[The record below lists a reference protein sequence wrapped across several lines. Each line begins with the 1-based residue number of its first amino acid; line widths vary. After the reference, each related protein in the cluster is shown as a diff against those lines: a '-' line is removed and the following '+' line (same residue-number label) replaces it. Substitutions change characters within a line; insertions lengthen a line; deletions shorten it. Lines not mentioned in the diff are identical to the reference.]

1 MLKKVTVSLLLTFLW
16 STIITLV
23 IFAALYLSDQQFR
36 FYGIMG
42 LCRFVVVVNVLFLLV
57 SLPALISGLP
67 SVNNKPGL
75 RLVFYFLGVYIV
87 FFVIFFLSKKMETTS
102 SLEGGIFDWL
112 PYIIFFAVQIFFY
125 MRMVREVPFKQTDV
139 AQ

>member
-1 MLKKVTVSLLLTFLW
+1 M
-16 STIITLV
+16 
-23 IFAALYLSDQQFR
+23 
-36 FYGIMG
+36 
-42 LCRFVVVVNVLFLLV
+42 
-57 SLPALISGLP
+57 
-67 SVNNKPGL
+67 NNKPGL